1 MEKEV
6 SVVGPKPSIYRCH
19 GPLKEGRFIARPNR
33 FVVDAEL
40 EGRPVRA
47 YLPNPGRLRELLY
60 PGVPLLLRP
69 SPGGATDWTVV
80 AAERLGHPVL
90 LHTHWN
96 NDVAQ
101 ALIEAR
107 LVPGLEEAVVERRE
121 VTEGRSR
128 FDFLLGTS
136 QGPMTLEV
144 KSCTLFTPSVAMFP
158 DAVTDRGSRHLR
170 ELADLAEGGRR
181 SGVLFVVHSSR
192 PGLFLPDYHTD
203 LTFART
209 LLDVRDRVEVRAL
222 AVRWRD
228 DLSLAPEVTPL
239 EIPWETI
246 AREARDRGSYLVLLA
261 VDEPVTVSVSALGDV
276 AFAPGWYVYVGS
288 AMENLTA
295 RVERHRRRRKKL
307 HGHIDSFRQKARF
320 VAAFPVRSADH
331 LECGLAREMAGLGGQ
346 VVPRFGS
353 SDCSCPG
360 HLFRF
365 DSDPE
370 RDRAFVERLLHLR
383 MERLA
388 GPG

>member
-1 MEKEV
+1 M
-6 SVVGPKPSIYRCH
+6 GRAPSIYRSP
-19 GPLKEGRFIARPNR
+19 GPLREGRFIARPNR
-33 FVVDAEL
+33 FVVEAEMG
-40 EGRPVRA
+40 GRPVRA

-60 PGVPLLLRP
+60 PGVPLLLKA
-69 SPGGATDWTVV
+69 SPGGATEWTVV

-101 ALIEAR
+101 ALLEAR

-128 FDFLLGTS
+128 FDFLLGTEE
-136 QGPMTLEV
+136 GPMMLEV

-170 ELADLAEGGRR
+170 ELAELADRGRR

-203 LTFART
+203 LVFART

-222 AVRWRD
+222 AVRWQD
-228 DLSLAPEVTPL
+228 DLSLGPEVSPL
-239 EIPWETI
+239 VIPWELVE
-246 AREARDRGSYLVLLA
+246 REARDRGSYLLLLA
-261 VDEPVTVSVSALGDV
+261 VDVPFTAPIGALGGRT
-276 AFAPGWYVYVGS
+276 FPRGRYVYVGS
-288 AMENLTA
+288 AAESLTA
-295 RVERHRRRRKKL
+295 RVEWHRRGRKRPI
-307 HGHIDSFRQKARF
+307 GPIDGFRQGARF
-320 VAAFPVRSADH
+320 VASLPLRSADR
-331 LECGLAREMAGLGGQ
+331 LEGELAREMAALGGEA
-346 VVPRFGS
+346 VPPFGS
-353 SDCSCPG
+353 ADGACPG

-365 DSDPE
+365 DDDPE
-370 RDRAFVERLLHLR
+370 RDRAFVERLLALR

-388 GPG
+388 GLS